1 MEKFS
6 IRRNNRAEILV
17 TAESLISE
25 GEKLGIDVARLGLP
39 QKIRSIKE
47 SVEGDISIVLLGSFS
62 DGKTSTI
69 AGFSGRTLANM
80 KIDTDESS
88 DQLEHYKI
96 PGNAGFEFVDTPGL
110 FGTKEKEID
119 GASVRYSEVTK
130 RYISE
135 AHIVVYLCDAG
146 VPLKESH
153 VPVVRKV
160 LRDFRKLE
168 STVFV
173 LNKMDEAGYDLLD
186 EEDFREGCEIKRT
199 ALIKRLK
206 DTIGL
211 TAEEES
217 RLRIVCIAAAPKGKG
232 VEYWRADKE
241 RTEDYLRRSHIGDFR
256 KAVQEV
262 IDETDE
268 EKVRASATDASL
280 KEVFFGLRDAL
291 THVKEPLEEVLRQCM
306 ESCEELD
313 RKTNE
318 LNNGLKR
325 GLDDLKNDLK
335 EYEEEL
341 VGSIKDATILET
353 FETVMSSRVGLSEG
367 KVTCEKFIKK
377 IERKVSNAAE
387 EAHRLIEDCER
398 EFRRQDARQK
408 RFLKKAKDACAEQLS
423 DMPKISHD
431 AVRGS
436 DFASAVNSGIEF
448 KKPLELSGAIRA
460 GVGIS
465 ALGGVGL
472 GVAQTG
478 VLGATA
484 ASVAVA
490 VSAFLPVIGVI
501 AGLGA
506 GILYFREKAAKKEA
520 LKKGISEVSGALEKG
535 FNAAY
540 ELISGEEFFRKTF
553 APGYAELLDML
564 EVREGEIESLK
575 ELVAKRDVFAQK
587 IDAEMAILGK

>member
-17 TAESLISE
+17 TAENLVSE

-69 AGFSGRTLANM
+69 AGFSGQVLANM

-119 GASVRYSEVTK
+119 GASVSYSEVTK

-160 LRDFRKLE
+160 LRDFGKLE

-186 EEDFREGCEIKRT
+186 EEDFREGCEIKKN

-206 DTIGL
+206 DTTIGL
-211 TAEEES
+211 TAEEEA

-232 VEYWRADKE
+232 LEYWLADKE
-241 RTEDYLRRSHIGDFR
+241 RAENYLRRSHIGDFR

-262 IDETDE
+262 IDGTDE
-268 EKVRASATDASL
+268 EKVRSETVTSGVKDVLFLL
-280 KEVFFGLRDAL
+280 KEGLSVMVD
-291 THVKEPLEEVLRQCM
+291 P
-306 ESCEELD
+306 
-313 RKTNE
+313 
-318 LNNGLKR
+318 LKR
-325 GLDDLKNDLK
+325 GLQRCTTGEIDKMYAELESELEEIRKDLEEKLNTRESSLK
-335 EYEEEL
+335 E
-341 VGSIKDATILET
+341 
-353 FETVMSSRVGLSEG
+353 
-367 KVTCEKFIKK
+367 
-377 IERKVSNAAE
+377 KVSGAGDVEALSTVLHDDIGMDGEKVDLGRVRDGVLGLLSAAKSASE
-387 EAHRLIEDCER
+387 SRIKRYGEKIAKEISRQEKALGAAAKESETQLQCVRGEDASEVCGV
-398 EFRRQDARQK
+398 
-408 RFLKKAKDACAEQLS
+408 LSSACA
-423 DMPKISHD
+423 
-431 AVRGS
+431 
-436 DFASAVNSGIEF
+436 EF
-448 KKPLELSGAIRA
+448 KKPTDWSGWASVIT
-460 GVGIS
+460 G
-465 ALGGVGL
+465 GL
-472 GVAQTG
+472 GVGGGA
-478 VLGATA
+478 VLGATG
-484 ASVAVA
+484 
-490 VSAFLPVIGVI
+490 FGVVLAGLAI
-501 AGLGA
+501 AGLRHWKKNEDKKVLEETKPKVVG
-506 GILYFREKAAKKEA
+506 GLENFFREVRQEYCGDAFYEKFAPGCAKLRDTISGYKASAEEKGRA
-520 LKKGISEVSGALEKG
+520 LGALEAYGKKLE
-535 FNAAY
+535 AA
-540 ELISGEEFFRKTF
+540 LPKLG
-553 APGYAELLDML
+553 
-564 EVREGEIESLK
+564 VR
-575 ELVAKRDVFAQK
+575 
-587 IDAEMAILGK
+587 

>member
-69 AGFSGRTLANM
+69 AGFAGEVLANM

-119 GASVRYSEVTK
+119 GASVRYSEVTR

-160 LRDFRKLE
+160 LRDFGKLE

-186 EEDFREGCEIKRT
+186 EEDFREGCKIKKD

-211 TAEEES
+211 TAEEEA

-232 VEYWRADKE
+232 LEYWLADKE
-241 RTEDYLRRSHIGDFR
+241 RAENYLRRSHIGDFR

-262 IDETDE
+262 IDGTNE
-268 EKVRASATDASL
+268 EKVRSETATSGVKDVLFLL
-280 KEVFFGLRDAL
+280 KEGLSVMVD
-291 THVKEPLEEVLRQCM
+291 P
-306 ESCEELD
+306 
-313 RKTNE
+313 
-318 LNNGLKR
+318 LKR
-325 GLDDLKNDLK
+325 GLQRCTTEEIDKMSAELESELDGIRKDFEEKLNTRESSLK
-335 EYEEEL
+335 E
-341 VGSIKDATILET
+341 
-353 FETVMSSRVGLSEG
+353 
-367 KVTCEKFIKK
+367 
-377 IERKVSNAAE
+377 KVSGAGDV
-387 EAHRLIEDCER
+387 EALSTVLHDDIGMDGEKVDLGRVRDGVLGLLSTAKSASESRI
-398 EFRRQDARQK
+398 RQYGEKIAKEIARQE
-408 RFLKKAKDACAEQLS
+408 KALGAAAKESETQLQCVRGEDVSEVCGVLSASCAEFKRPT
-423 DMPKISHD
+423 DW
-431 AVRGS
+431 
-436 DFASAVNSGIEF
+436 SGWATVIT
-448 KKPLELSGAIRA
+448 G
-460 GVGIS
+460 
-465 ALGGVGL
+465 GL
-472 GVAQTG
+472 GVGGGA
-478 VLGATA
+478 VLGATG
-484 ASVAVA
+484 
-490 VSAFLPVIGVI
+490 IGVI
-501 AGLGA
+501 VAGIAIAGLRHWKKNEDKKVLEETKPKVVG
-506 GILYFREKAAKKEA
+506 GLENFFREVRQEYCGDAFYEKFAPGCAKLRDTISGYKASAEEKGRA
-520 LKKGISEVSGALEKG
+520 LGALEAYGKKLE
-535 FNAAY
+535 AA
-540 ELISGEEFFRKTF
+540 LPK
-553 APGYAELLDML
+553 L
-564 EVREGEIESLK
+564 EVR
-575 ELVAKRDVFAQK
+575 
-587 IDAEMAILGK
+587 

>member
-1 MEKFS
+1 M
-6 IRRNNRAEILV
+6 

-69 AGFSGRTLANM
+69 AGFAGEVLANM

-119 GASVRYSEVTK
+119 GASVSYSEVTK

-160 LRDFRKLE
+160 LRDFGKLE

-186 EEDFREGCEIKRT
+186 AEDFREGCEIKRT

-206 DTIGL
+206 DTTIGL
-211 TAEEES
+211 TAEEEA

-232 VEYWRADKE
+232 LEYWLADKE
-241 RTEDYLRRSHIGDFR
+241 RAENYLRRSHIGDFR

-268 EKVRASATDASL
+268 EKVRSETVTSGVKDVLFLL
-280 KEVFFGLRDAL
+280 KEGLSVMVD
-291 THVKEPLEEVLRQCM
+291 P
-306 ESCEELD
+306 
-313 RKTNE
+313 
-318 LNNGLKR
+318 LKR
-325 GLDDLKNDLK
+325 GLQRCTTEEIDKMSAELDSELEGIRKDLEEKLNTRESSLK
-335 EYEEEL
+335 E
-341 VGSIKDATILET
+341 
-353 FETVMSSRVGLSEG
+353 
-367 KVTCEKFIKK
+367 
-377 IERKVSNAAE
+377 KVSGAGDVEALSTVLHDDIGMDGEKVDLGRVRDGVLGLLSNAKSASE
-387 EAHRLIEDCER
+387 SRIKRYGEKIAKEI
-398 EFRRQDARQK
+398 ARQE
-408 RFLKKAKDACAEQLS
+408 KALGAAAKESETQLQC
-423 DMPKISHD
+423 
-431 AVRGS
+431 VRGDGEDSS
-436 DFASAVNSGIEF
+436 DVCGVLSASCAEF
-448 KKPLELSGAIRA
+448 KKPTDW
-460 GVGIS
+460 
-465 ALGGVGL
+465 GGWATVITGGL
-472 GVAQTG
+472 GVGGGA
-478 VLGATA
+478 VLGATG
-484 ASVAVA
+484 
-490 VSAFLPVIGVI
+490 IGVI
-501 AGLGA
+501 VAGIAIAGLRHWKKNEDKKVLEETKPKVVG
-506 GILYFREKAAKKEA
+506 GLENFFREVRQEYCGDAFYEKFAPGCAKLRNTISGYKASAEEKGRA
-520 LKKGISEVSGALEKG
+520 LGALEAYGKKLE
-535 FNAAY
+535 AA
-540 ELISGEEFFRKTF
+540 LPK
-553 APGYAELLDML
+553 L
-564 EVREGEIESLK
+564 ESR
-575 ELVAKRDVFAQK
+575 
-587 IDAEMAILGK
+587 

>member
-62 DGKTSTI
+62 DGKTSAI
-69 AGFSGRTLANM
+69 AGFFGEPFANM

-119 GASVRYSEVTK
+119 GASVRYSEVTR

-160 LRDFRKLE
+160 LRDFGKLE

-186 EEDFREGCEIKRT
+186 EEDFREGCKIKKD

-211 TAEEES
+211 TAEEEA

-232 VEYWRADKE
+232 LEYWLADKE
-241 RTEDYLRRSHIGDFR
+241 RAENYLRRSHIGDFR

-262 IDETDE
+262 IDGTNE
-268 EKVRASATDASL
+268 EKVRSETATSGVKDVLFLL
-280 KEVFFGLRDAL
+280 KEGLSVMVD
-291 THVKEPLEEVLRQCM
+291 P
-306 ESCEELD
+306 
-313 RKTNE
+313 
-318 LNNGLKR
+318 LKR
-325 GLDDLKNDLK
+325 GLQRCTTEEIDKMSAELESELDGIRKDFEEKLNTRESSLK
-335 EYEEEL
+335 E
-341 VGSIKDATILET
+341 
-353 FETVMSSRVGLSEG
+353 
-367 KVTCEKFIKK
+367 
-377 IERKVSNAAE
+377 KVSGAGDV
-387 EAHRLIEDCER
+387 EALSTVLHDDIGMDGEKVDLGRVRDGVLGLLSTAKSASESRI
-398 EFRRQDARQK
+398 RQYGEKIAKEIARQE
-408 RFLKKAKDACAEQLS
+408 KALGAAAKESETQLQCVRGEDVSEVCGVLSASCAEFKRPT
-423 DMPKISHD
+423 DW
-431 AVRGS
+431 
-436 DFASAVNSGIEF
+436 SGWATVIT
-448 KKPLELSGAIRA
+448 G
-460 GVGIS
+460 
-465 ALGGVGL
+465 GL
-472 GVAQTG
+472 GVGGGA
-478 VLGATA
+478 VLGATG
-484 ASVAVA
+484 
-490 VSAFLPVIGVI
+490 IGVI
-501 AGLGA
+501 VAGIAIAGLRHWKKNEDKKVLEETKPKVVG
-506 GILYFREKAAKKEA
+506 GLENFFREVRQEYCGDAFYEKFAPGCAKLRDTISGYKASAEEKGRA
-520 LKKGISEVSGALEKG
+520 LGALEAYGKKLE
-535 FNAAY
+535 AA
-540 ELISGEEFFRKTF
+540 LPK
-553 APGYAELLDML
+553 L
-564 EVREGEIESLK
+564 EVR
-575 ELVAKRDVFAQK
+575 
-587 IDAEMAILGK
+587 